1 MSMNQLWAPWRIGYC
16 KSFKKEK
23 GCLFCRVFKSKKDK
37 TNLVVLRS
45 THSLALLNLYPYT
58 NGHIMVAP
66 ARHAKSLDLLSDR
79 EILDLFKLVNRAQKL
94 LKRVLK
100 PNGYNIGLNIGR
112 AAGAGFDQ
120 HLHVHIVPRWF
131 GDTNF
136 MPALSQ
142 TKIISQSLAHLYEE
156 LTPRHS

>member
-1 MSMNQLWAPWRIGYC
+1 MSMDQLLAPWRIGYC
-16 KSFKKEK
+16 KTFKKEK

-37 TNLVVLRS
+37 ANLVVLRS
-45 THSLALLNLYPYT
+45 AHSLALLNLYPYT

-66 ARHAKSLDLLSDR
+66 ARHAKSLDLLNDQ
-79 EILDLFKLVNRAQKL
+79 EILDLFKLLNRAQEL

-100 PNGYNIGLNIGR
+100 PDGYNIGLNIGR
-112 AAGAGFDQ
+112 AGGAGFDQ

-136 MPALSQ
+136 MPTLTQ

-156 LTPRHS
+156 LTRRHS